1 MGADVGTASADIG
14 LPGRMVRVLY
24 APGETFEAV
33 SQRHGWLDWFAPA
46 LVTALVAT
54 ASLQAT
60 MPLLAKAQQEAMA
73 KAVAGS
79 HLTAQQQEQQ
89 REMMAKMSGVSHV
102 AALVMAP
109 LSTFAMVFIFG
120 GVMLAIGR
128 FILGGELVFGQAL
141 AVAGYTS
148 LISVVQAAVM
158 TPLRQ
163 AKGTMMATLG
173 PGLLLPDGM
182 LTSFTGRLANAVDVF
197 VLWQVGVAA
206 VGLAI
211 LSRCAT
217 GKALVCLLVVWALVV
232 LAGAFVGGRFM
243 PGA

>member
-1 MGADVGTASADIG
+1 MGADVGTESGGIG

-54 ASLQAT
+54 ASVQAT
-60 MPLLAKAQQEAMA
+60 MPLLVKAQQEALA
-73 KAVAGS
+73 KVAHS
-79 HLTAQQQEQQ
+79 SALTPQQQEQQ
-89 REMMAKMSGVSHV
+89 QQMLAKMSGVSHV

-109 LSTFAMVFIFG
+109 LSTFAIVFILG

-128 FILGGELVFGQAL
+128 FVLGGEPVYGQTL

-148 LISVVQAAVM
+148 LIGVVQTAVM

-163 AKGTMMATLG
+163 AKGAMIMTLG
-173 PGLLLPDGM
+173 PGLLLPDGT
-182 LTSFTGRLANAVDVF
+182 LTSFAGRLANAVDVF

-211 LSRCAT
+211 VSRAAT
-217 GKALVCLLVVWALVV
+217 GKALACLLVVWALVV
-232 LAGAFVGGRFM
+232 LASAFLGRFM